1 MESKKLLVREI
12 VILILII
19 LILIAVSLGL
29 YGTYINDQKLVHCIN
44 EVDKKWSTKQIIDPE
59 VKNNMFE
66 KCRKI
71 DTNDARYLTTLIEIL
86 K

>member
-1 MESKKLLVREI
+1 MELKKILVREI

-19 LILIAVSLGL
+19 LILITVSLRL

-59 VKNNMFE
+59 IQNNMLE

-71 DTNDARYLTTLIEIL
+71 DTDNTKYLTTLIEIL